1 MKQAVIIT
9 AGTKR
14 VGLAL
19 TKKSLE
25 MGYDVIAHYRT
36 SAASLHRWL
45 NSNSKYKKSIHLIQ
59 SDLSNSSENLIKD
72 ALSLKIPI
80 VGLVNN
86 ASTFIKG
93 DLSDIDNLA
102 QALNINSFVP
112 LKLSDTFRN
121 KIKKGW
127 IINITDAYI
136 EPLNKN
142 FQNYR
147 ISKLLL
153 QELTRQMAFSYAPKI
168 RVNAIAPGPVLQAI
182 GSDVDTF
189 NKVKKETPLKPK
201 ELLSTVLES
210 YEFLIKSK
218 GITGQTIYADGGRH
232 LV

>member
-1 MKQAVIIT
+1 MRKTVIIT

-25 MGYDVIAHYRT
+25 MGFDVIAHYRST
-36 SAASLHRWL
+36 AAALNRWL
-45 NSNSKYKKSIHLIQ
+45 NSNSKYKNRVHLIQ
-59 SDLSNSSENLIKD
+59 SDLTISSENLVKD
-72 ALSLKIPI
+72 ALKLNVPI
-80 VGLVNN
+80 IGLINN
-86 ASTFIKG
+86 ASTFVKG

-102 QALNINSFVP
+102 EALNINSFVP
-112 LKLSDTFRN
+112 LKLSDTFR
-121 KIKKGW
+121 KRVKKGW

-147 ISKLLL
+147 VSKLLL

-182 GSDVDTF
+182 GSDIDTF
-189 NKVKKETPLKPK
+189 KKVKKETPLKPK
-201 ELLSTVLES
+201 ELLSTVLSS
-210 YEFLIKSK
+210 YEFLVKTD

>member
-1 MKQAVIIT
+1 M
-9 AGTKR
+9 
-14 VGLAL
+14 
-19 TKKSLE
+19 
-25 MGYDVIAHYRT
+25 
-36 SAASLHRWL
+36 
-45 NSNSKYKKSIHLIQ
+45 
-59 SDLSNSSENLIKD
+59 
-72 ALSLKIPI
+72 
-80 VGLVNN
+80 
-86 ASTFIKG
+86 KG

-102 QALNINSFVP
+102 NALNINSFVP
-112 LKLSDTFRN
+112 LKLSDTFKN

-168 RVNAIAPGPVLQAI
+168 RVNAIAPGPVLQAV

-189 NKVKKETPLKPK
+189 KKVKKETPLKSK
-201 ELLSTVLES
+201 ELLSTVLAS
-210 YEFLIKSK
+210 YEFLVNTD